1 MLWSQNYTTIQYD
14 TIHHDTD
21 YIDNIQK
28 QKKHN
33 TDILSKYSF
42 FLSLFSDSAVNN
54 YYSLI
59 LFESGCIMD
68 IDK

>member
-21 YIDNIQK
+21 YIDNIK
-28 QKKHN
+28 KKHN

-42 FLSLFSDSAVNN
+42 FLSLFSDSDVNN

-59 LFESGCIMD
+59 LFESGCIIN

>member
-1 MLWSQNYTTIQYD
+1 MIQY
-14 TIHHDTD
+14 IM
-21 YIDNIQK
+21 IQITLITFK
-28 QKKHN
+28 NKKKHN